1 MRQICLD
8 TETTGTEPE
17 KGDRILEVGCV
28 EIVGR
33 QVYKDEPK
41 YLFHELINPERD
53 IPQEVVNIHGISNE
67 VVADKPVFAGICDQF
82 LEFVKG
88 AELIIHNAEF
98 DVGFINAELKRLK
111 KGRLEDYCPVITDSL
126 AMARKRFPGM
136 QNNLD
141 VLCTRFEIDKSA
153 RTLHGALLDAQLL
166 AEVYLAMT
174 REQGTL
180 IGDAMDEMLREEI
193 PPLPKAEDLV
203 VAVTPEEDRKAH
215 LAFLSDKYKKK
226 PALWSQLLQ
235 PGATEEAAPEAQSS
249 EH

>member
-8 TETTGTEPE
+8 TETTGMDAD

-53 IPQEVVNIHGISNE
+53 IPQDAVNIHGISNE
-67 VVADKPVFAGICDQF
+67 VVAGKPVFSQICDKF
-82 LEFVKG
+82 LEFIKG

-98 DVGFINAELKRLK
+98 DVGFINAELGRLK
-111 KGRLEDYCPVITDSL
+111 KGKLEDYCPVITDSL

-136 QNNLD
+136 QNNLN

-174 REQGTL
+174 REQGSL
-180 IGDAMDEMLREEI
+180 IGDAMDEMLREDV
-193 PPLPKAEDLV
+193 PPLPAAHTLI
-203 VAVTPEEDRKAH
+203 VASTPEEEMKVHEDFIAMI
-215 LAFLSDKYKKK
+215 DKKCKKGSAWSHVFHPEK
-226 PALWSQLLQ
+226 FEAEAPPA
-235 PGATEEAAPEAQSS
+235 
-249 EH
+249 